1 MYMDQFEKIQVY
13 DLQLSLD
20 SYVSPQKAEEAG
32 GLLESVEKSEAVCTM
47 AVQLGHEN
55 RSEYAML
62 YGLNRGS
69 DLWKIRDM
77 YGTYYEP
84 LDGGIILNT
93 RMAEK
98 LQVQKGDAITM
109 YVAGVTA
116 GEGEGPRDGCDL

>member
-55 RSEYAML
+55 RSE
-62 YGLNRGS
+62 
-69 DLWKIRDM
+69 
-77 YGTYYEP
+77 
-84 LDGGIILNT
+84 
-93 RMAEK
+93 
-98 LQVQKGDAITM
+98 
-109 YVAGVTA
+109 
-116 GEGEGPRDGCDL
+116 

>member
-20 SYVSPQKAEEAG
+20 SYVSPKKAEEAG
-32 GLLESVEKSEAVCTM
+32 ELLESVEKSEAVCTM

-84 LDGGIILNT
+84 PDGGIILNT

-116 GEGEGPRDGCDL
+116 EKVKIPVTDVIS